1 MEKNHF
7 LSKAIRN
14 ERENVVVILSLCF
27 YRRKGQWSK
36 METKTRTFQYIYIYI
51 NDSGVKT
58 LLQKAALKFCMKN
71 AFCFQD
77 VIHQ

>member
-1 MEKNHF
+1 M
-7 LSKAIRN
+7 LW
-14 ERENVVVILSLCF
+14 LF
-27 YRRKGQWSK
+27 YRYAFTEERDNEVRWKLK
-36 METKTRTFQYIYIYI
+36 LEHFYIYIYI